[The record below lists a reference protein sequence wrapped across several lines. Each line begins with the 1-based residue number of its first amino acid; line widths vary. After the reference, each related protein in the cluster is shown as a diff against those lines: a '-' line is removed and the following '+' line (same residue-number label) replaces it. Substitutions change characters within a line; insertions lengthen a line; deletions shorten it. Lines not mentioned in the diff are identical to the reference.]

1 MRNVGQLRQNLP
13 TMGNSKIMKTLINI
27 LLTTLILIAATY
39 SNVLAQNDL
48 PQGSARTS
56 KADTDT
62 ISTLFQRLQ
71 TLYEAD
77 KYHDVLQLSEEIQNL
92 PRLSKDQK
100 QERLKYSIAAFKSLE
115 YDNEADSIAKLFLKK
130 DPFYVTTN
138 DDPVPFQNVLNGY
151 TTRPMFSVWMAG
163 GWHNVEPFN
172 DTIHTIIYATSKAP
186 KYKITGYS
194 VQLGFEYRPLKIVS
208 ISIAPSFVFYELNRT
223 IQHSDIATFH
233 YNETSTVF
241 TLPLLVEA
249 AWYRKRTK
257 IVPSIYAGAQMK
269 SIVYSEFEA
278 YNTAGTYTS
287 KNNDPQDNT
296 DTKNKINYSLL
307 GGLRFNYNHRRMTYF
322 ADLGGSIDMLPYND
336 PAKKY
341 QNYDLLYHNFYISD
355 VFRMIE
361 YSIKIGIK
369 INIKY
374 KIIAKYNNEY

>member
-1 MRNVGQLRQNLP
+1 
-13 TMGNSKIMKTLINI
+13 MGNSKIMKTLINI

-48 PQGSARTS
+48 PQDSPRNH

-100 QERLKYSIAAFKSLE
+100 QERLKYTLAAFKLLD

-130 DPFYVTTN
+130 DPFYVPTN

-172 DTIHTIIYATSKAP
+172 DTIRTIIDTTFRTP
-186 KYKITGYS
+186 KYKMNGLT
-194 VQLGFEYRPLKIVS
+194 VQFGFEYRPLKIFS
-208 ISIAPSFVFYELNRT
+208 ISIAPSLVSYTLNRT
-223 IQHSDIATFH
+223 IQRTDIATFH
-233 YNETSTVF
+233 YNESSTVF

-249 AWYRKRTK
+249 SWYRKRK
-257 IVPSIYAGAQMK
+257 ILVPSVYAGVQLK
-269 SIVYSEFEA
+269 TVLYSEYEA
-278 YNTAGTYTS
+278 YTQTVS
-287 KNNDPQDNT
+287 IKDIKKESVDNT
-296 DTKNKINYSLL
+296 DVKNKNNYSLL
-307 GGLRFNYNHRRMTYF
+307 GGFRINYNHRRMTFF
-322 ADLGGSIDMLPYND
+322 ADLGWAIDMRTYSNQN
-336 PAKKY
+336 KKY
-341 QNYDLLYHNFYISD
+341 QNLDLFYQNFYIPD
-355 VFRMIE
+355 IYRILE
-361 YSIKIGIK
+361 TTIKFGIK
-369 INIKY
+369 VNIKY
-374 KIIAKYNNEY
+374 KTIAKHNYEY